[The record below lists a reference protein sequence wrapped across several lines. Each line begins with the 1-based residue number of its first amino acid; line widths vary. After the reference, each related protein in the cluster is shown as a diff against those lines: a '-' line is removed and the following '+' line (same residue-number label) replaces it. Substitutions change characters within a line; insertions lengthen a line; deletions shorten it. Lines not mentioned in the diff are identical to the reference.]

1 MIEIVKYPKKFY
13 IFNSITKRGNF
24 MSKKFEDK
32 KKEVKKVEPQ
42 KKEEKKTTPPPKKS

>member
-1 MIEIVKYPKKFY
+1 
-13 IFNSITKRGNF
+13 

-42 KKEEKKTTPPPKKS
+42 KKEEKKTAPPPKKSIMPRDFDVDEDDEY